1 MPPGSRRAP
10 IAAPLPEPTPSIR
23 LGLSAN
29 WRQFALLVV
38 VNAFVGAMVGLERT
52 VVPLIA
58 QADFGLVSKTV
69 VLSFLVSFGIVKALA
84 NLLAGQLADR
94 IGRKPILV
102 AGWLAGLPV
111 PLLIIWAPS
120 WGWVVFANVLLGV
133 NQGLCWSTTVI
144 MKIDLVGPARRGLAM
159 GVNEFAGYVAVSLSA
174 LVTGYLA
181 AAHGLRPTPF
191 YPGIAFALLG
201 LALSVFAVRETHGHA
216 RVEARQLG
224 QAVAQPRFAQILLL
238 TTWHDRTLFAASQAG
253 MVNNMNDGMVWGLIP
268 VFLAAR
274 GVALDRIGVVTAT
287 YPLVWG
293 VGQLA
298 TGALSDRWGR
308 KWMIASGMW
317 VQAVGIAAFVI
328 SRSFGS
334 WMAGATLL
342 GIGTALV
349 YPTLL
354 AAVSDVAHPDWRAS
368 AVGVYRLWR
377 DAGYAVGAIAAGLLA
392 DAFNV
397 PFAISAIAALTFA
410 SGVVVAGVMVETLP
424 Q

>member
-1 MPPGSRRAP
+1 MPPSSRRAP